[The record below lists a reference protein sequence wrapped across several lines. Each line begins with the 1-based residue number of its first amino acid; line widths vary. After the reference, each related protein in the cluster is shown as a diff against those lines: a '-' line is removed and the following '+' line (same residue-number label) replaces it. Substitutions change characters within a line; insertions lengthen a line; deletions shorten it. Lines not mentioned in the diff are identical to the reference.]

1 VASTR
6 SYFFAICAI
15 AGLVLSAC
23 GAADPP
29 APTPIPTIPLPTPR
43 PTLTPQATPTRVP
56 VTLPPP
62 RLPTVTPTPVTYIVQ
77 EGDTP
82 IVIANKFGVSV
93 NDLIAVNNIDPSNL
107 PIGKVLVIPLGPQA
121 GPQGTT
127 LLPTP
132 TPAPYEVRGLNVYR
146 TPAGSLE
153 ILGEVYNPGPDALG
167 SVQLQVA
174 LKNEA
179 GQDLVVAPF
188 FVAQE
193 LVRAGQTSPF
203 RVLFTDPPAGYT
215 NYAITMLR
223 GERIDT
229 TVRYADLQVTKNESA
244 PSGQQFRIAGEI
256 TNADAAS
263 AASALVV
270 ATTYDADGRVVGYR
284 QAIAGQGP
292 IAPGA
297 VVPFELILTSSVPAI
312 ARYTVTVEGL
322 KQ

>member
-1 VASTR
+1 
-6 SYFFAICAI
+6 
-15 AGLVLSAC
+15 
-23 GAADPP
+23 
-29 APTPIPTIPLPTPR
+29 
-43 PTLTPQATPTRVP
+43 
-56 VTLPPP
+56 
-62 RLPTVTPTPVTYIVQ
+62 VTPTPVTYIVQ

-93 NDLIAVNNIDPSNL
+93 ADLIAVNNIDPSNL
-107 PIGKVLVIPLGPQA
+107 PIGKVLMIPLGPQN
-121 GPQGTT
+121 GPQGNT

-153 ILGEVYNPGPDALG
+153 VLGEVYNPGPDALG
-167 SVQLQVA
+167 SVQLQIT

-188 FVAQE
+188 FVAQD
-193 LVRAGQTSPF
+193 LVRPGQTSPF

-215 NYAITMLR
+215 NYAISMLR
-223 GERIDT
+223 GERIDPAT
-229 TVRYADLQVTKNESA
+229 RYADLQVTKNESA

-256 TNADAAS
+256 TNADTAS
-263 AASALVV
+263 AAGALVV

-284 QAIAGQGP
+284 QAVAGSGP

-297 VVPFELILTSSVPAI
+297 IVPFELIMTASSPAI
-312 ARYTVTVEGL
+312 ARFTVTVEGL